1 METLRVNEL
10 SQKLYQLTLS
20 ADYLKHWT
28 VEDAVR
34 ELFQNAIDFSDDGE
48 LDFVITENR
57 ELQINTKDVSLN
69 PSVLLLGSGD
79 KSEDDTKLGGFGE
92 GMKVALLILARE
104 GIDVVMYNGDKIW
117 RPKFL
122 HNEHF
127 GTKMLCIEEEDNLG
141 EDVGIRY
148 TIKGLHTDEIMTI
161 IDRTLP
167 TQSYEGF
174 ATRYGEVLKD
184 DRFKSKIFVGGLYVC
199 NVAGLNFGYNFN
211 KGTLPLNRDRQTVP
225 DWEVSSMTNRMVE
238 VAVTPEE
245 YVKLV
250 AAEAKDVYHAR
261 YQRQEQDVCEVAHE
275 QFVKQHGKKTIA
287 NSESQAKALREE
299 GYIDTYIETNDGL
312 YNLITSSKS
321 YEKGEKVEVESTAQK
336 IERLFNESEL
346 ETYVE
351 DEGNGA
357 LLDRYY
363 DLKHLVLD
371 AAGKDG
377 D

>member
-1 METLRVNEL
+1 M
-10 SQKLYQLTLS
+10 SKLYELTLS
-20 ADYLKHWT
+20 SDYLKHWT

-48 LDFVITENR
+48 LDFIITENR
-57 ELQINTKDVSLN
+57 ELQINTKDVSLH

-174 ATRYGEVLKD
+174 DTRYGEVLKD

-275 QFVKQHGKKTIA
+275 QFVAEHGKKTIA
-287 NSESQAKALREE
+287 NSESQAKALRAE
-299 GYIDTYIETNDGL
+299 GYTDTYIETNDGL

-321 YEKGEKVEVESTAQK
+321 YEKGEKTVVETTEQRVS
-336 IERLFNESEL
+336 RLFDESDLLNLLTDYQDDTLDCAYENLREAIL
-346 ETYVE
+346 EAV
-351 DEGNGA
+351 GNG
-357 LLDRYY
+357 LQ
-363 DLKHLVLD
+363 
-371 AAGKDG
+371 
-377 D
+377 